1 MDLERA
7 RSRYAQAVRLTMN
20 GNADAAVLRRVLEPH
35 VSKHDP
41 AAAHA
46 MDAPAPRGGGRDGGR
61 RQQAPLP
68 NGLAVQIHYSNAR
81 AQGEMRLGDAWRVKP
96 SDALLAELRAT
107 FGGST
112 VEIAY

>member
-1 MDLERA
+1 E
-7 RSRYAQAVRLTMN
+7 
-20 GNADAAVLRRVLEPH
+20 
-35 VSKHDP
+35 
-41 AAAHA
+41 
-46 MDAPAPRGGGRDGGR
+46 GGR
-61 RQQAPLP
+61 RQPAPLP

-107 FGGST
+107 FGGGA